1 MIRQHRVGQS
11 ISSEEVRWPLTP
23 WQVQFCWVANT
34 SRTICKEGCKKKK
47 CCIFICIISVDRI
60 IITLYQ
66 QIDFLKIQMHGIL
79 VCTFVYLTVLKKN
92 YSVSAKF
99 LILTISLSISSETL
113 WRDNSEFFKLYLL
126 RKLPIPGN
134 LYS

>member
-1 MIRQHRVGQS
+1 
-11 ISSEEVRWPLTP
+11 
-23 WQVQFCWVANT
+23 
-34 SRTICKEGCKKKK
+34 
-47 CCIFICIISVDRI
+47 
-60 IITLYQ
+60 
-66 QIDFLKIQMHGIL
+66 MHGIL
-79 VCTFVYLTVLKKN
+79 VCTFVYLTVLKKK